1 MENSVKVSK
10 RICAYLLDILFVYL
24 VISLIMGIK
33 FLNPTYDKYME
44 YMEKYNTVAEEF
56 YNGDMTSEEFLKQN
70 NDNFYYVTKYSVSY
84 NVVIV
89 LSIIGYFVVFQKF
102 NNGQTLGRK
111 IMKIKLVRN
120 DDKDVTLLDTFIRT
134 LSMYYIYIGS
144 IIPLV
149 LNSILVFIIPKS
161 KFLYINMGISYIF
174 VGIAIA
180 SLVMIWIRKD
190 KKGLQDIIS
199 KTKVVEE

>member
-10 RICAYLLDILFVYL
+10 RICAYLLDILFVYV
-24 VISLIMGIK
+24 VISLIVGIK
-33 FLNPTYDKYME
+33 FLNPTYDKYMK
-44 YMEKYNTVAEEF
+44 YYEKYNTVAEEF
-56 YNGDMTSEEFLKQN
+56 YNGDITSEEMLKQN
-70 NDNFYYVTKYSVSY
+70 NENFYYVTKYSVSY

-111 IMKIKLVRN
+111 IMKIKLVRE
-120 DDKDVTLLDTFIRT
+120 DDEPVTLLDTFKRC
-134 LSMYYIYIGS
+134 LSMYYVYLGS
-144 IIPLV
+144 IIPLI

-161 KFLYINMGISYIF
+161 KFLYVNMGITYIF
-174 VGIAIA
+174 AGIAIA
-180 SLVMIWIRKD
+180 SLIMIWVRKD

-199 KTKVVEE
+199 KTKVVME